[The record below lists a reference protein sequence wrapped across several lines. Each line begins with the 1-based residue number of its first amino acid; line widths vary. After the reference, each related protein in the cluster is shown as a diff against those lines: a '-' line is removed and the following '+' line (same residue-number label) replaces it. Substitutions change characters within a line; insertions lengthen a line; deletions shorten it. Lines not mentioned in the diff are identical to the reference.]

1 MREPRHSPLCGITMA
16 EPEEEEKEKER
27 KPGPVEKFV
36 DFVESWFD
44 QRKGRKK
51 PKPKAKAEP
60 KKPLKENGEEGGD
73 VEPKDT
79 GEGSKKAGIL
89 DVDGDGDVDLEDFMA
104 MGEAE
109 VEGEAVDDFE
119 HMKTYGLRFIPAQII
134 ICVLLWLIGAIYMA
148 VTANEN
154 IFLAK
159 GGLDTFANGW
169 TSVRTHKDCE
179 DLRWQAIW
187 RLITYQFTHGHFTH
201 IAMNTLVALFTG
213 IPLEGFH
220 GPKRTFIVFET
231 SVICGG
237 LWHMAWRPHDSA
249 LVGMSAGCYA
259 LMAMHMADLIM
270 NWGQNRYRFPR
281 LFLLL
286 LLIGLDVGAGAMA
299 KPDDVTGHAAHF
311 GGYLAGLIFGL
322 CFVRNVKVTK
332 CEKYLQA
339 VGVFIGCGCLIFC
352 LVWIALWA
360 PRSLSDGGVPWCWA
374 RQGFSYPF
382 FGDREWH
389 CLRCADETCIA
400 GFEAELST
408 SLTVVSYIA
417 CDSGGLWWN

>member
-1 MREPRHSPLCGITMA
+1 
-16 EPEEEEKEKER
+16 
-27 KPGPVEKFV
+27 
-36 DFVESWFD
+36 
-44 QRKGRKK
+44 
-51 PKPKAKAEP
+51 
-60 KKPLKENGEEGGD
+60 
-73 VEPKDT
+73 
-79 GEGSKKAGIL
+79 
-89 DVDGDGDVDLEDFMA
+89 MA
-104 MGEAE
+104 MGEAD

-179 DLRWQAIW
+179 DCAAGGKASGIQLRRFIRAVAEVLEFEMNTSEALKLVLGPVGLNAWLMADDLRWQAIW

-360 PRSLSDGGVPWCWA
+360 PRSLWDGGVPWCWA
-374 RQGFSYPF
+374 RQV
-382 FGDREWH
+382 RES
-389 CLRCADETCIA
+389 LRT
-400 GFEAELST
+400 ELSNRCRQ
-408 SLTVVSYIA
+408 SL
-417 CDSGGLWWN
+417 CF

>member
-1 MREPRHSPLCGITMA
+1 MA
-16 EPEEEEKEKER
+16 EPEEEEKKG
-27 KPGPVEKFV
+27 PGPVEKFV

-51 PKPKAKAEP
+51 PQPKAKAEP
-60 KKPLKENGEEGGD
+60 KQPLKDGRSDADAEKQDAEKTDAEKEEMD
-73 VEPKDT
+73 ATE
-79 GEGSKKAGIL
+79 SQKAGVL
-89 DVDGDGDVDLEDFMA
+89 DIDGDGDVDFEDFMA
-104 MGEAE
+104 LGEAE

-119 HMKTYGLRFIPAQII
+119 DMKAYSLRFIPLQIVL
-134 ICVLLWLIGAIYMA
+134 CVLFWLIGAIYVA
-148 VTANEN
+148 VVDGESF
-154 IFLAK
+154 FLAK

-179 DLRWQAIW
+179 DLRWQAVW

-220 GPKRTFIVFET
+220 GPRRTFIVFQT

-237 LWHMAWRPHDSA
+237 FWHMAWRPHDSA

-270 NWGQNRYRFPR
+270 NWKQNRYRYPR

-286 LLIGLDVGAGAMA
+286 FLIGLDTAAGAMA

-339 VGVFIGCGCLIFC
+339 IAVFIGCGCVIFC
-352 LVWIALWA
+352 IVWIAFWA
-360 PRSLSDGGVPWCWA
+360 PRSIWDGGVPWCWA
-374 RQGFSYPF
+374 RQAFSYPY

-389 CLRCADETCIA
+389 CLRCADESCIA
-400 GFEAELST
+400 SFQALLST
-408 SLTVVSYIA
+408 SLTEVSYIA
-417 CDSGGLWWN
+417 CDTGNLWWN